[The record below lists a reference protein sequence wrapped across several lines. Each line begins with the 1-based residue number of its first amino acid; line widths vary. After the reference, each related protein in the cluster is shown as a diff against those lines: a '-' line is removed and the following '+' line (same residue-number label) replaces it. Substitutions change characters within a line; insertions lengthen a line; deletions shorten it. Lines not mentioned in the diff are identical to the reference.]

1 MNKQDTKVD
10 IENTAF
16 RGADKFKILNRDV
29 IKYIAMFLMLL
40 NHIAT
45 IFMESGPMAGQMIM
59 ELFLSLGY
67 FTAPVM
73 CYFLVEGFYYTR
85 SKKKYAS
92 RLLVYALLSELPF
105 CLAFTKN
112 GILQFQ
118 GFNMLFTL
126 LICFGILRAMEE
138 ISDKSLR
145 ITIVTGLVILSLV
158 SDWAILAPAYTLIF
172 LWSRDSKTKT
182 RFAFLMA
189 ALLFGIIDF
198 LGGIGRFPLKT
209 NMEYALGGM
218 FGVGLA
224 GLVITCFYNGKQM
237 QKGKRFSKWFFYCF
251 YPGHLLILGLIRIL
265 IFKT

>member
-1 MNKQDTKVD
+1 
-10 IENTAF
+10 
-16 RGADKFKILNRDV
+16 
-29 IKYIAMFLMLL
+29 
-40 NHIAT
+40 
-45 IFMESGPMAGQMIM
+45 
-59 ELFLSLGY
+59 
-67 FTAPVM
+67 
-73 CYFLVEGFYYTR
+73 
-85 SKKKYAS
+85 
-92 RLLVYALLSELPF
+92 
-105 CLAFTKN
+105 
-112 GILQFQ
+112 
-118 GFNMLFTL
+118 MLFTL

-209 NMEYALGGM
+209 NMEYALGDM

>member
-16 RGADKFKILNRDV
+16 HGADKFKILNRDV

-45 IFMESGPMAGQMIM
+45 IFMESGPMAGQMIT

-73 CYFLVEGFYYTR
+73 CYFLVEGFYYTGSR
-85 SKKKYAS
+85 KKYAT
-92 RLLVYALLSELPF
+92 RLLIFAMLSELPF
-105 CLAFTKN
+105 CLAFTSK

-126 LICFGILRAMEE
+126 FLCFEIVRAVEK
-138 ISDKSLR
+138 IRDRLSK
-145 ITIVTGLVILSLV
+145 IAVVTGLMILSLM
-158 SDWAILAPAYTLIF
+158 SDWAILGPVYTLLF
-172 LWSRDSKTKT
+172 LWSRDSKAKT
-182 RFAFLMA
+182 RYAFLMA
-189 ALLFGIIDF
+189 TLLFGIIDF

-209 NMEYALGGM
+209 NMEYALVGM

-224 GLVITCFYNGKQM
+224 GLVICCFYNGKQM

-265 IFKT
+265 IFET